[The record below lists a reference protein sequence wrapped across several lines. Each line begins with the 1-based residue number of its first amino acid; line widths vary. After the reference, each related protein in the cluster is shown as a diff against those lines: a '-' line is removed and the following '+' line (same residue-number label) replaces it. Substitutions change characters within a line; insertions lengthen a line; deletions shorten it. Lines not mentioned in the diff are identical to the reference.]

1 MWDQILPEVEQD
13 RDQPVETD
21 EDYQI
26 LDTCN
31 LSSDQLNQDTNE
43 TNVISEPTK
52 KRSLTTNI
60 DIEPKKK
67 YTSMVRSLKIYTSTF
82 SIGAEK
88 CH

>member
-1 MWDQILPEVEQD
+1 MRLLKLLKKCDQILPQVEQD

-21 EDYQI
+21 EDYQL

-52 KRSLTTNI
+52 KRALTTNI
-60 DIEPKKK
+60 DIE
-67 YTSMVRSLKIYTSTF
+67 KIYEYGT
-82 SIGAEK
+82 
-88 CH
+88 